1 MKNRQVKI
9 LMIFDTPFPYV
20 LGGGQRRI
28 YEIGKRL
35 TGYAKVDWICF
46 QAWEGDA
53 QITSDDITYIGTRIL
68 PELYGDNGNR
78 NAKEPL
84 IFLFDILAKLKSF
97 KLYDTIWVAQWPL
110 IHLVPIMI
118 ACKVYNVSLVI
129 DWWEVWSFKNWRK
142 YNRVLG
148 PLGYVIQQVT
158 LLFVKFLKVTLIT
171 DNNIDFEKLKLSLG
185 KKHRIFN
192 IPNGIPFEQIERA
205 KIDNRVG
212 YDIVSL
218 GRLKNHKGVDLLIKA
233 VAILVEKGSVNVR
246 VGVIGDGPEREN
258 LQSLINELGLNHN
271 IELLGEIDSFEHVYS
286 ILSSSNFCALTTH
299 NGGGGNLTLLEAY
312 GCGLPVVAFKVEE
325 GIDENLISEGVSGLF
340 VREVSPEALAD
351 VLQRIMIDPNLL
363 STLKLGAQ
371 QFAQSLTWEEN
382 AAKYRKI
389 IFDKD

>member
-1 MKNRQVKI
+1 MKI
-9 LMIFDTPFPYV
+9 
-20 LGGGQRRI
+20 
-28 YEIGKRL
+28 
-35 TGYAKVDWICF
+35 
-46 QAWEGDA
+46 
-53 QITSDDITYIGTRIL
+53 
-68 PELYGDNGNR
+68 
-78 NAKEPL
+78 
-84 IFLFDILAKLKSF
+84 
-97 KLYDTIWVAQWPL
+97 
-110 IHLVPIMI
+110 
-118 ACKVYNVSLVI
+118 
-129 DWWEVWSFKNWRK
+129 
-142 YNRVLG
+142 
-148 PLGYVIQQVT
+148 
-158 LLFVKFLKVTLIT
+158 
-171 DNNIDFEKLKLSLG
+171 
-185 KKHRIFN
+185 RIFN